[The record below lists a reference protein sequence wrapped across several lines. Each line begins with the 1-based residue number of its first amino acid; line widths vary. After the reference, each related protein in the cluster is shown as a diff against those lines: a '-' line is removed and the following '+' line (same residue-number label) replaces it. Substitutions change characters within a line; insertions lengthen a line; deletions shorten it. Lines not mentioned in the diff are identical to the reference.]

1 MVILLVRSSVVS
13 MAGLMVILID
23 CGFDGGIIL
32 ILMDSVV
39 RVPTMG
45 LMLILIGSVVRGF
58 DGEVDGDVDRSGRP
72 WFRRRDWWRY

>member
-1 MVILLVRSSVVS
+1 
-13 MAGLMVILID
+13 MVILID

-45 LMLILIGSVVRGF
+45 LMVILIGSVVRVF
-58 DGEVDGDVDRSGRP
+58 DGGVDGDIVL
-72 WFRRRDWWRY
+72 WFRRRD

>member
-1 MVILLVRSSVVS
+1 MLRSSVVS
-13 MAGLMVILID
+13 TAGLMVILID

-45 LMLILIGSVVRGF
+45 LMLILIGSVVRDF
-58 DGEVDGDVDRSGRP
+58 DGELMCT
-72 WFRRRDWWRY
+72 